1 VTRDRRRAGAGRSV
15 NVDTAAGTRPTDVNP
30 VFRAEDPVVVLTYPY
45 AGAELLQAALAVNPS
60 LACTSGTGTLPLC
73 YSALSVWREVEGR
86 NAAPSVLAIKSIR
99 AFLGAMTTIVRARSG
114 ASRWC
119 EFAFA
124 SPEAAEAFLVI
135 FPEAKFICLHRAFPS
150 VATEGLRAFPWGLGD
165 SPFWGF
171 AGQHPG
177 NNVAT
182 IAAYWAAFTE
192 PLLDF
197 QERHSERTARV
208 RYEDL
213 VADTGSVADAV
224 FHFVGMNTERQF
236 TGAARHEPPGA
247 MSPVPTEL
255 LAQLP
260 GSLQTRITDLNA
272 RLDYPV
278 VGDADTAVPGN

>member
-1 VTRDRRRAGAGRSV
+1 MTRDRPSED
-15 NVDTAAGTRPTDVNP
+15 VDASA
-30 VFRAEDPVVVLTYPY
+30 VFRAADPVVVLAYPY
-45 AGAELLQAALAVNPS
+45 AGAELLQAALAANPS
-60 LACTSGTGTLPLC
+60 LVCTSGTGTLSLC
-73 YSALSVWREVEGR
+73 HSALSAWREVEGR
-86 NAAPSVLAIKSIR
+86 NAAPSALAIKSIR
-99 AFLGAMTTIVRARSG
+99 AFLGVMTTIVRARSG

-119 EFAFA
+119 EFAFT
-124 SPEAAEAFLVI
+124 SPEVAEAFLVI

-150 VATEGLRAFPWGLGD
+150 VAAEGLLAYPWGLGD

-171 AGQHPG
+171 AGHHPG

-197 QERHSERTARV
+197 EERHSERTARV

-224 FHFVGMNTERQF
+224 FHFVGMNNERRL
-236 TGAARHEPPGA
+236 TGAIGRESPSV

-255 LAQLP
+255 LARLP
-260 GSLQTRITDLNA
+260 GPLRTRIADLNA
-272 RLDYPV
+272 RLGYPV
-278 VGDADTAVPGN
+278 AD